1 MSTGIFSIGNTA
13 LNAAYTGL
21 RTAGNNIANVNTPG
35 YTRQTLVM
43 VPQVGAFL
51 GGNYLGQGVA
61 VADVRR
67 VYNDFLT
74 SQAHQAQAASSAA
87 DTRYLQLT
95 QVANLFTDP
104 TTGIGANIDAFFR
117 SVQDLTQRPGDAS
130 VRQAV
135 ISSGNLLTQRFN
147 DVGMRLQDFRDAT
160 ERQLRLEA
168 DNVNRLAAEV
178 ADLNNKIALARGNGR
193 SPNDLLDRRD
203 NAIRMLNTSVRVSAV
218 EQDDGSVNLFL
229 GNGQPLVVGARASAM
244 DLTVDPID
252 PQNMRI
258 AIRDGGSVIPIDS
271 DLVGGGRIGGLL
283 QFASEDLPRVENE
296 LGRLATV
303 LAAKFNEQ
311 HRLGN
316 DRNGN
321 PGGDFF
327 RPLTPQGFGAQ
338 TNTGT
343 ATVAVTIT
351 DTTQLVASDYRV
363 DFAAGNYSLTRV
375 SDGRRWTSAT
385 PTFNQDGLSIT
396 LAGTAAAGDIF
407 SVQAVRNG
415 SRAFGMALSQVSE
428 LAAANP
434 VQVTVPSTNL
444 GSLVV
449 DDVSVVG
456 PTRNPNLTQAVT
468 INFVSATQYTITAGG
483 VTGPAQTYNS
493 GTPINFNGW
502 SLTVRGTPAAGD
514 ALSLGANVGG
524 VGDNRNALK
533 LGQLVNTALVD
544 GGRLASAFAG
554 VVARVGG
561 DTQSAQVFN
570 DAQKTMLTDALN
582 AESSVAGVN
591 LDEEASRLM
600 MYQQQYQAAAKVIAT
615 AGRIFEEI
623 LSIGR

>member
-1 MSTGIFSIGNTA
+1 MSTGIFSIGNSA

-21 RTAGNNIANVNTPG
+21 RTTGNNIANVNTPG

-43 VPQVGAFL
+43 TPQVGAFL
-51 GGNYLGQGVA
+51 GGNYVGQGVA

-74 SQAHQAQAASSAA
+74 SQAHQAQAAAGAA
-87 DTRYLQLT
+87 DTRALQLS
-95 QVANLFTDP
+95 QVSNLFADP
-104 TTGIGANIDAFFR
+104 TTGIGSNIDAFFR

-135 ISSGNLLTQRFN
+135 ISAGNLLAQRFN
-147 DVGMRLQDFRDAT
+147 DVGARMQDFRDAT
-160 ERQLRLEA
+160 KRQLRLEA
-168 DNVNRLAAEV
+168 DSVNRLAAEV
-178 ADLNNKIALARGNGR
+178 ADLNNKISLARGSGR
-193 SPNDLLDRRD
+193 DPNDLMDRRD
-203 NAIRMLNTSVRVSAV
+203 NAIRTLNASVRVTPVA
-218 EQDDGSVNLFL
+218 QDDGSLNLFL
-229 GNGQPLVVGARASAM
+229 GNGQPLVIGAKASVM
-244 DLTVDPID
+244 DLTTDPIN
-252 PQNMRI
+252 PQNTRVG
-258 AIRDGGSVIPIDS
+258 IRDGNSVIPIDP

-283 QFASEDLPRVENE
+283 QFATSDLPRVENE

-303 LAAKFNEQ
+303 LASKFNEQ
-311 HRLGN
+311 HQLGN

-321 PGGDFF
+321 PGGLFF
-327 RPLTPQGFGAQ
+327 KAMTPQAFGAQ

-343 ATVAVTIT
+343 GSVTVAIA
-351 DTTQLVASDYRV
+351 DATQLVASDYRV
-363 DFAAGNYSLTRV
+363 DYAGGNYRLTRA
-375 SDGRRWTSAT
+375 SDGMSWTSAT
-385 PTFNQDGLSIT
+385 PTFSQDGLNISI
-396 LAGTAAAGDIF
+396 AGAPAAGDIF
-407 SVQAVRNG
+407 TVQAVRSG

-428 LAAANP
+428 VAAANP

-444 GSLVV
+444 GSVVV
-449 DDVSVVG
+449 DDLSVVG
-456 PTRNPNLTQAVT
+456 PTRNPLLTQAAT
-468 INFVSATQYTITAGG
+468 INFISPTQYTITAGA
-483 VTGPAQTYNS
+483 VTSAPQTYTS

-502 SLTVRGTPAAGD
+502 SLTLRGAPAQGD
-514 ALSLGANVGG
+514 SLSVGANVGG

-533 LGQLVNTALVD
+533 LAQLMNTPLVD
-544 GGRLASAFAG
+544 GGQLASAFAG

-591 LDEEASRLM
+591 LDEEASKLM
-600 MYQQQYQAAAKVIAT
+600 QYQQQYQAAAKLITT

>member
-203 NAIRMLNTSVRVSAV
+203 NAIRMLNTSVRVSGV

-229 GNGQPLVVGARASAM
+229 GNGQPLVVGARASVM

-258 AIRDGGSVIPIDS
+258 AIRDGSSVIPIDS

-385 PTFNQDGLSIT
+385 PTFNQDGLNIT

-483 VTGPAQTYNS
+483 VTGPAQAYNS